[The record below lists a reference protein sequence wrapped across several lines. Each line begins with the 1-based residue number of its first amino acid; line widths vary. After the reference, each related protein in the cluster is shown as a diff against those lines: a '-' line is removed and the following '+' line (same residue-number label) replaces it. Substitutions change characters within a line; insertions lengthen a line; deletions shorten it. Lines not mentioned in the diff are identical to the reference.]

1 MNEAV
6 LRKSHGS
13 GSLRFLL
20 WSLQGPEVVQ
30 VEESQK
36 NLRVACRGEAA
47 DIDHR
52 EG

>member
-1 MNEAV
+1 MR
-6 LRKSHGS
+6 LSFGS
-13 GSLRFLL
+13 PMALGSLRFLL